1 MSSPSPAK
9 RQRPTRTGRKKP
21 YFSPEARQRLSE
33 AAKERH
39 AEGRFGGAEYGKLGG
54 RGNTREKRLANQAI
68 ANAAQEEV
76 NRASI
81 VQVFKDAV
89 DPERPMGQRLK
100 GAELWLAVERENAK
114 LALAE
119 EKADGEQLTREQ
131 IIAALAEKLSNGPAA
146 AIMRQQLDQETIV
159 DADVIEDDDE

>member
-9 RQRPTRTGRKKP
+9 RQRPTRNGRKKP
-21 YFSPEARQRLSE
+21 HFSPEARQRLSE
-33 AAKERH
+33 AAKQRH
-39 AEGRFGGAEYGKLGG
+39 AEGRFGGAEFGRLGG

-68 ANAAQEEV
+68 AGAAQEEE
-76 NRASI
+76 NRKAI

-146 AIMRQQLDQETIV
+146 AIMRQQLEQETIV
-159 DADVIEDDDE
+159 DAEVIEED